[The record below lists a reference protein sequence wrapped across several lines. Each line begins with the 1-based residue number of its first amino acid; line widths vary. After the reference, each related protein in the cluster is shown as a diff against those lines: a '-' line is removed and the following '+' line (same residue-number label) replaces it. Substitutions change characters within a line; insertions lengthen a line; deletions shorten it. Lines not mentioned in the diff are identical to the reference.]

1 MNDEQT
7 EERFIAETGNSQPAS
22 FINQIGKGGENGSGN
37 HSLHLI

>member
-7 EERFIAETGNSQPAS
+7 EERFIAETGNSLPAS
-22 FINQIGKGGENGSGN
+22 FVNQLNVKDGSGT